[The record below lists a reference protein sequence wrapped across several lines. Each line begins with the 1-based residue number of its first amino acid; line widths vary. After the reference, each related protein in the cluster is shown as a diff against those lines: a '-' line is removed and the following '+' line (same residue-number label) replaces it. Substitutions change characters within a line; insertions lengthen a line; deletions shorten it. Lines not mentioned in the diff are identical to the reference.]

1 VSFVSRQ
8 TRVSRLLKSKT
19 ARNAYVFEN
28 IKRMVPFQI
37 RTMRE
42 ERGWSQGRAGE
53 ALGKPQ
59 NVVSRLESPA
69 YGKLTLQTLLD
80 IAQGFDVGLLI
91 KFVPFSRLVREY
103 EDLSSKA
110 LSAQSVG
117 NGVEARRLLAWAS
130 ADPDVRNLELIR
142 PQTAGMTTQAQLPGV
157 YTHSLQGPVVSTRK
171 RSRKRN
177 MVTTSVPVFGA
188 SMAAPVI
195 NFPGKKAA

>member
-8 TRVSRLLKSKT
+8 TRVTRLLKSKT

-28 IKRMVPFQI
+28 LKRMVPFQI

-110 LSAQSVG
+110 LSAQSI
-117 NGVEARRLLAWAS
+117 NSSIETRRLLAWAN
-130 ADPDVRNLELIR
+130 ADPEASSLQLVRAKPVGVTR
-142 PQTAGMTTQAQLPGV
+142 QGFLPGV
-157 YTHSLQGPVVSTRK
+157 YQKPVADNGVTFATRTRHRK
-171 RSRKRN
+171 RRSSIVQSPSHATITLVR
-177 MVTTSVPVFGA
+177 S
-188 SMAAPVI
+188 AA
-195 NFPGKKAA
+195 